1 MYFIEQ
7 VKSRA
12 ILDSRGNPTVETDII
27 LKNIHARAAVPSG
40 ASIGT
45 YEALELRDGENA
57 FHGMGV
63 DKAVQN
69 VNEILGP
76 KLIGKDVRNQEE
88 LDSLMC
94 TLDGTHRKLRLG
106 ANAILSCSLAIA
118 RAAAAAMKIPL
129 YQYIG
134 RLTKNKSNLLPVPA
148 MNVINGGRHADNNL
162 DFQEHKIFPI
172 GAKSFKESIQMGV
185 EIYFELKKLLKDRY
199 GPASINIGDE
209 GGFASPL
216 NDPSEPLDLI
226 VDAIDI
232 CGYSKKIKIGL
243 DCAASEFF
251 DNDKLKYV
259 LNGNRYSTD
268 ELVDFYVELVSKYP
282 IVSIEDP
289 FNEDDWNGFK
299 DITEKMGNKVQIV
312 GDDLFVTNMQRLQK
326 GIETKACNCLLL
338 KVNQIGSLTE
348 AFNASKLAFDN
359 GYGVMVSHRSGETE
373 DTFIS
378 DLVVGIHAGQ
388 IKSGAPARS
397 DRTSKYNQLLRIEEE
412 LGKNAKFAGKDF
424 MHPK

>member
-1 MYFIEQ
+1 MYFIKK

-27 LKNIHARAAVPSG
+27 LENVHARAAVPSG
-40 ASIGT
+40 ASVGT

-63 DKAVQN
+63 NKAVQY
-69 VNEILGP
+69 VNKILGP

-94 TLDGTHRKLRLG
+94 TLDGTHRKSRLG

-118 RAAAAAMKIPL
+118 RAAATALKIPL
-129 YQYIG
+129 FKYIG
-134 RLTKNKSNLLPVPA
+134 QLTKNKSNLLPVPA
-148 MNVINGGRHADNNL
+148 MNVINGGRHAGNNL
-162 DFQEHKIFPI
+162 DIQEHMVLPI
-172 GAKSFKESIQMGV
+172 GAKSLKESIQMGV
-185 EIYFELKKLLKDRY
+185 EVYFELKKLLKDRF
-199 GPASINIGDE
+199 GPASVNVGDE

-226 VDAIDI
+226 VDAIDT
-232 CGYSKKIKIGL
+232 CGYSKKIKLGL

-251 DNDKLKYV
+251 DNDKQKYI
-259 LNGNRYSTD
+259 LNGNKYSTD
-268 ELVDFYVELVSKYP
+268 ELVDFYVDLVSKYP

-289 FNEDDWNGFK
+289 FNEDDWDGFK
-299 DITEKMGNKVQIV
+299 YITRKMGNKVQIV
-312 GDDLFVTNMQRLQK
+312 GDDLFVTNIQRLQK

-338 KVNQIGSLTE
+338 KVNQIGTVTE

-373 DTFIS
+373 DTFIA

-412 LGKNAKFAGKDF
+412 LGKNAKFTGKDF